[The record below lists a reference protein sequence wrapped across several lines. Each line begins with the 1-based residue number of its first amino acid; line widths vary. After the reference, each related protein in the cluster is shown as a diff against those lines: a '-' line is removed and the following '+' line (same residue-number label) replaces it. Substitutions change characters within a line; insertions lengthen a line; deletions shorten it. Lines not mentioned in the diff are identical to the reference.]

1 MEWNVSFVTIKDLK
15 KMLKHDLYTIV
26 SDDLKVCLGT
36 LKTNEYKTTYIF
48 KIDSTKYVIE
58 LNTYADMVY
67 DWMME
72 DLEVEYDMDK

>member
-15 KMLKHDLYTIV
+15 KMLKHDFYTNV
-26 SDDLKVCLGT
+26 SDDLKVCLGM
-36 LKTNEYKTTYIF
+36 LKTKGYKTTYIF

-58 LNTYADMVY
+58 LNSYADMVY

-72 DLEVEYDMDK
+72 DLEVE